1 MSETTVAPAPRTLW
15 QRVRGALATEFG
27 GLHPRLNAY
36 TFASGLLVGPG
47 SGELRARLLR
57 RVGFQV
63 GPGTVVAGTLRITG
77 VSGLQRQL
85 VIGAECWLG
94 ADVVLDLCERITLAE
109 RVTIEP
115 GVMLLTSTHELDS
128 PAHRAGPVI
137 ASPVTIGAGA
147 LLRAR
152 SIILPGVVIGA
163 GAVVEPGAVVN
174 KDVEANTR
182 VGGIPAV
189 KLESFAVSP
198 QP

>member
-1 MSETTVAPAPRTLW
+1 MSETTAAPAPRSLW
-15 QRVRGALATEFG
+15 QRVLGALATEFG

-36 TFASGLLVGPG
+36 TFASGLLVDGT

-57 RVGFQV
+57 GVGFQV
-63 GPGTVVAGTLRITG
+63 GRGTVVAGTLRITG
-77 VSGLQRQL
+77 LRGLQRKL

-94 ADVVLDLCERITLAE
+94 ADVVLDLCERITIGE

-115 GVMLLTSTHELDS
+115 GVMVLTSTHELDS

-137 ASPVTIGAGA
+137 ANPVTIGDGA

-152 SIILPGVVIGA
+152 SIVLPGVTIGA

-182 VGGIPAV
+182 VGGIPAA
-189 KLESFAVSP
+189 KLESLAVAP
-198 QP
+198 AP